1 MFIIRRVRTRAHGQ
15 SVSRSVRALAL
26 WAIFATFV
34 AGTPAEAQFPK
45 AADRH
50 FSVRQ
55 QEPPQVQPAR
65 LVILVDESG
74 SIGPG
79 DLERER
85 EAAATIALGEFA
97 PGSSVA
103 VVGFASDNGNQ
114 SPVDVVCP
122 PVTVKTAQ
130 DQQSLADCI
139 RKLRKREKAEGDGT
153 DHYAAMQQAMAYL
166 GDGPP
171 GSATKPKMIF
181 LLTDGKLDVSESP
194 RYGPDNAGDQRN
206 QAASRGLDDTL
217 RGAVEAGVQVWPLGF
232 GDVDRGQL
240 DRFAAGGFQ
249 GTCGPTVP
257 RPSATVAADAA
268 AVSGFLL
275 KAFGTARCA
284 GSGDIQRRRLGAGE
298 EEAVALNVPEIATDG
313 SIVVVKQDARV
324 SVRFFDPHG
333 REVPKTGQLGNS
345 AFQGSGA
352 NGPVESLRIS
362 NPEPGNWTVKLT
374 SLPGVPDIEV
384 SAVVLWQG
392 AVRASLTVDPP
403 APQRGQRVKVLL
415 TLQTRNRP
423 IRDPAQLAGLTFSVT
438 MTSGTATSEVPMADG
453 GTNGDDRAG
462 DGVYTGSAVV
472 PDTAAKTARFVGSV
486 QGIGVSGDTR
496 TVLTTLSDGRP
507 GLAAQI
513 ALDQAT
519 LVEPGRSVSGTVT
532 VDSLLGVR
540 AKVRLQITDPAPGT
554 KASIPG
560 DRTVFEVPAT
570 GRADFPFD
578 VVFAADSA
586 NGTNGLTVSLVDD
599 ANPATTLANY
609 PLSIQI
615 GYPRPPTPWWLYLG
629 VPGALIVLAALGLWA
644 RARYRR
650 RRVSGL
656 AVFLFQ
662 RGRQISDIAAPAG
675 GETRF
680 PFVLRSGH
688 GVAPQLAPPAP
699 DDEEVYRLTRDGR
712 RFTLLTPYGERY
724 LLHDGERC
732 EAGEGLELEIR
743 DEGAMTLAAEHEGEQ
758 GESEFGAAARYTDLL

>member
-1 MFIIRRVRTRAHGQ
+1 MFIIHRVRTRAHGQ
-15 SVSRSVRALAL
+15 SVSRSARVLAL
-26 WAIFATFV
+26 WAIFAAFV
-34 AGTPAEAQFPK
+34 AGTPAEARLP
-45 AADRH
+45 AATGR
-50 FSVRQ
+50 FQ
-55 QEPPQVQPAR
+55 QEPPQVQPAQ

-74 SIGPG
+74 SISPG

-103 VVGFASDNGNQ
+103 VVGFASDNGSQ

-130 DQQSLADCI
+130 DQQSLADCLT
-139 RKLRKREKAEGDGT
+139 KLRKRGKAEGDGT
-153 DHYAAMQQAMAYL
+153 DHYAAMQQAMDYL
-166 GDGPP
+166 DDGPP

-181 LLTDGKLDVSESP
+181 LLTDGKLDVSDSP

-217 RGAVEAGVQVWPLGF
+217 RTAVKAGVQVWPLGF
-232 GDVDRGQL
+232 GKVDRAQL

-249 GTCGPTVP
+249 GTCGPAVP
-257 RPSATVAADAA
+257 RPAASVAADAA

-284 GSGDIQRRRLGAGE
+284 GSGDIQRRKLGAGE
-298 EEAVALNVPEIATDG
+298 AESVTVTVPEIATDG

-324 SVRFFDPHG
+324 SVSFLDPHG
-333 REVPKTGQLGNS
+333 REVPKSGQLGAS
-345 AFQGSGA
+345 SFQDSGA
-352 NGPVESLRIS
+352 NGPVESLRITD
-362 NPEPGNWTVKLT
+362 PEPGNWTVKLT
-374 SLPGVPDIEV
+374 SLPGLPDIEV

-403 APQRGQRVKVLL
+403 APQRGQRAKVLL

-423 IRDPAQLAGLTFSVT
+423 IRDPAQLTGLTFSVS
-438 MTSGTATSEVPMADG
+438 MTNGVATSQVPMSDSG
-453 GTNGDDRAG
+453 QNGDDRAG
-462 DGVYTGSAVV
+462 DGVYTGSVVV
-472 PDTAAKTARFVGSV
+472 PDTTDKTAKFVGSV

-496 TVLTTLSDGRP
+496 TVITTLSDGRP

-513 ALDQAT
+513 TFGQAT
-519 LVEPGRSVSGTVT
+519 RVEPGRSVSGTVT

-586 NGTNGLTVSLVDD
+586 NGTNGLTVTLVDD
-599 ANPATTLANY
+599 ANPAKTLANY
-609 PLSIQI
+609 PLSIQV
-615 GYPRPPTPWWLYLG
+615 GYPPPPTPWWLYLG
-629 VPGALIVLAALGLWA
+629 LPGALLVFVAFAAWA
-644 RARYRR
+644 RARHRR

-680 PFVLRSGH
+680 PFVLRSANGA
-688 GVAPQLAPPAP
+688 APQLTPPAP
-699 DDEEVYRLTRDGR
+699 DDEEVYRLVRDGR
-712 RFTLLTPYGERY
+712 RFTLLTPFGERY

-732 EAGEGLELEIR
+732 EAGDGLELEVR
-743 DEGAMTLAAEHEGEQ
+743 DEGATVLATEREGGQ
-758 GESEFGAAARYTDLL
+758 GESEFGAAPRYPDLL